1 MYSSSCI
8 SGKEADW
15 ERGDMRRDVWRATMV
30 ERVERMKDE
39 REARRSSRRRSYSA
53 SYCSCISIYIY
64 INNLQP

>member
-1 MYSSSCI
+1 
-8 SGKEADW
+8 
-15 ERGDMRRDVWRATMV
+15 MV

-64 INNLQP
+64 IKTTYSLDGGFTTPPIHLYETIHRLLLYAQFRP

>member
-53 SYCSCISIYIY
+53 SYCSCISIYINK
-64 INNLQP
+64 NNLQP